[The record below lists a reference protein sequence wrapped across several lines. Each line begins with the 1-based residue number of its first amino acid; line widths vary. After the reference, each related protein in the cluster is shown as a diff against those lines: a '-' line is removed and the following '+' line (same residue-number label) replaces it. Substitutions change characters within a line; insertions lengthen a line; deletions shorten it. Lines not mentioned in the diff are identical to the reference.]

1 LSEFHFVRTLGDQ
14 GGVEAVDGPAVGI
27 DLESLLQDGL
37 PPFKVALEIVAGLCE
52 ILDIAREDE
61 EVHGDINGSNVFLD
75 ETGAISIEGFGVERK
90 KTPAP
95 EKRPRGSVTDLYG
108 LGRIIFSLLCSRKIG
123 ELPEDADGHDN
134 EIIDATVAVN
144 FGELPEAMIGD
155 IQWFLVKLQ
164 AFDRED
170 RPAPL
175 DTWRSF
181 IAFAGEVDGPF
192 LFQWMA
198 DAIEGGGLRRSAED
212 AQGDTSESEEKE
224 ITEDEDSVEELG
236 GPVVSSGPLSKGA
249 ISFGGGATKSG
260 QMTAFWTRDQMKAAM
275 EADEEEEEEGFKPAV
290 GGGGATGFWSSEQ
303 MKAMADGDQQAPRPK
318 RVGSSGQRSIART
331 PNIPAPKGSLRPP
344 TLPPQQGLG
353 RADTLPPPQEAAPK
367 KAPLKPPAK
376 PKQKSP
382 VARQS
387 ATPKPASPVARQS
400 ATPKPTAPVAAVA
413 ARRTVTDRATATPLP
428 QEQGGKKTL
437 WVALG
442 AAFFLFVCLGGPL
455 VVGGGLWSQ
464 GFFES
469 SAKETPAA
477 VVEKE
482 APEPEVKDTGTA
494 EPTPK
499 PKSKP
504 KPKPKPR
511 AKPKPKPAP
520 KPASSTRPR
529 SSSSVR
535 PSSSA
540 PPPEPAPA
548 AGPAMITFSSPE
560 PGKLTC
566 GSKRVPFDGD
576 SVKVSFESYQ
586 LPANC
591 LVAIGGVMEVFQV
604 TGSGNVRCTKAGK
617 TISCTGP

>member
-1 LSEFHFVRTLGDQ
+1 MSEYHFVRTLGDQ
-14 GGVEAVDGPAVGI
+14 GGVEAVDGPAVGM
-27 DLESLLQDGL
+27 DLATLLQDGL

-61 EVHGDINGSNVFLD
+61 EVHGDLNVNNVFLD

-95 EKRPRGSVTDLYG
+95 EKRPRGCVTDLYG
-108 LGRIIFSLLCSRKIG
+108 LGRVIFSLLCSRQIG

-134 EIIDATVAVN
+134 EIIDATVAAN

-175 DTWRSF
+175 DTWRTF
-181 IAFAGEVDGPF
+181 IAFADEVEGPF
-192 LFQWMA
+192 LSQWMA
-198 DAIEGGGLRRSAED
+198 DAIEGGGLRRSAEE

-224 ITEDEDSVEELG
+224 ITEDEDSAEELS

-249 ISFGGGATKSG
+249 ISFGGGASKSG

-275 EADEEEEEEGFKPAV
+275 EADEEEEDEGFKPAV
-290 GGGGATGFWSSEQ
+290 GGGGATGFWSREQ
-303 MKAMADGDQQAPRPK
+303 MQAMAAGDQQAPRPK
-318 RVGSSGQRSIART
+318 RVGSSGQRSVART
-331 PNIPAPKGSLRPP
+331 PNIPQPKGSLRPP

-353 RADTLPPPQEAAPK
+353 PADTLPPPQEAAPK
-367 KAPLKPPAK
+367 KAAPKPPAK

-387 ATPKPASPVARQS
+387 ATPKSAAPVARQP
-400 ATPKPTAPVAAVA
+400 ATPKPAAPVAAVA
-413 ARRTVTDRATATPLP
+413 ASRTVSDRAPVVPEA
-428 QEQGGKKTL
+428 QGGKKTL
-437 WVALG
+437 WIALG
-442 AAFFLFVCLGGPL
+442 AAFFLFVCVGGPL

-464 GFFES
+464 GVFES
-469 SAKETPAA
+469 SPKAAPAA
-477 VVEKE
+477 VVEKPT
-482 APEPEVKDTGTA
+482 PEPEVKDTGTA
-494 EPTPK
+494 EPEPEPKAK
-499 PKSKP
+499 PKRKP
-504 KPKPKPR
+504 KPKPK
-511 AKPKPKPAP
+511 AKPKPAP

-535 PSSSA
+535 PTSSA
-540 PPPEPAPA
+540 PTPEPAPA

-591 LVAIGGVMEVFQV
+591 LVAIGGAMEVFQV
-604 TGSGNVRCTKAGK
+604 TGSGNVRCTKSGK
-617 TISCTGP
+617 TINCTGP